1 MLKSDMKTLAID
13 FGEKRIGLAIS
24 DELGISSAPLGTI
37 KVKSD
42 TESVREIIRTYKEH
56 KADQILFGIPLNP
69 DGSIGKIGNQVKRFA
84 AKLKSG
90 LDTKILFRDEY
101 LSSKTAEDKKNGG
114 KNKKRNGSIDSEAA
128 RIILQEFL
136 NSNGN

>member
-1 MLKSDMKTLAID
+1 MKTLAVD

-37 KVKSD
+37 KVRSD
-42 TESVREIIRTYKEH
+42 EESIKEIIKAYTER
-56 KADQILFGIPLNP
+56 KADQVLFGIPLNP
-69 DGSIGKIGNQVKRFA
+69 NGTIGKIGDKVKRFG
-84 AKLKSG
+84 AKLKSK
-90 LDTKILFRDEY
+90 LDTKILYWDEY
-101 LSSKTAEDKKNGG
+101 FSSKTAE
-114 KNKKRNGSIDSEAA
+114 NKHSKDIDSEAA